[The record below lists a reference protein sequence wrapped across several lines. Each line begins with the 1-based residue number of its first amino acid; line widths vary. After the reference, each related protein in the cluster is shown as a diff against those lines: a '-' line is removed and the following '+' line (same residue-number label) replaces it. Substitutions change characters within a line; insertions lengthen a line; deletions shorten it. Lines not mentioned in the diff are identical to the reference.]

1 MHSVYQSHRIVSH
14 STTLKLTTNYSTKMI
29 CTLIARSDLCHK
41 HRILEMRGNRI
52 LDYTIKLIPQI
63 LLLNQRIRMM
73 QI

>member
-1 MHSVYQSHRIVSH
+1 
-14 STTLKLTTNYSTKMI
+14 MI
-29 CTLIARSDLCHK
+29 STLIARSGLSHK
-41 HRILEMRGNRI
+41 HRILVMRGNRI

>member
-1 MHSVYQSHRIVSH
+1 
-14 STTLKLTTNYSTKMI
+14 
-29 CTLIARSDLCHK
+29 
-41 HRILEMRGNRI
+41 MRGNRI